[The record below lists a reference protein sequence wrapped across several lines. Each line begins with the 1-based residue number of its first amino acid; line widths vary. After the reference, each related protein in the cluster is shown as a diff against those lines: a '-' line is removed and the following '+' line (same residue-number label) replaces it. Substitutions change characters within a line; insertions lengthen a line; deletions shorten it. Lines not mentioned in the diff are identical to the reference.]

1 MIQDTRPPAALL
13 AEQRRRLIHTSVR
26 EHGTAVTDQL
36 AHEFGVSAA
45 TVRRDLCALAEQG
58 LLHRTRGG
66 AVRSEAARG
75 GDGRRVPPDTGPL
88 PNLDV
93 IARAAAA
100 LVRPG
105 DVVGLG
111 AGPATYAV
119 ARHLTTVD
127 HLAVVTNSLRI
138 ARVFTH
144 PAGPPGVAPTAAVTL
159 TGGLRTASGA
169 LVGPIADQ
177 AVRSTRLD
185 LLLLDCRGIT
195 RRGDLTLADLTEAA
209 TQRAFL
215 HAARRVVLVADR
227 SRWSSGGLAVF
238 GTLDQVDVLVTGTD
252 LPAAQRAAAARRVGT
267 LLVVDAAGGASAVR
281 R

>member
-1 MIQDTRPPAALL
+1 MIQDTRPPHGPPGGTAPPAS
-13 AEQRRRLIHTSVR
+13 IHTSVR

-111 AGPATYAV
+111 
-119 ARHLTTVD
+119 
-127 HLAVVTNSLRI
+127 S
-138 ARVFTH
+138 
-144 PAGPPGVAPTAAVTL
+144 
-159 TGGLRTASGA
+159 
-169 LVGPIADQ
+169 Q
-177 AVRSTRLD
+177 
-185 LLLLDCRGIT
+185 
-195 RRGDLTLADLTEAA
+195 
-209 TQRAFL
+209 
-215 HAARRVVLVADR
+215 ARRPTP
-227 SRWSSGGLAVF
+227 SP
-238 GTLDQVDVLVTGTD
+238 GT
-252 LPAAQRAAAARRVGT
+252 
-267 LLVVDAAGGASAVR
+267 
-281 R
+281 